1 MAQGQTST
9 LELADEAAR
18 PLRAVLEDV
27 WLTVDTAVEGE
38 GRWLE
43 VYRGVP
49 ADPVFVCVDAMGN
62 VLHVRFEDTSAL
74 TVSYLPGWCYE
85 AAHADWCSS

>member
-1 MAQGQTST
+1 MAQGQTA
-9 LELADEAAR
+9 LEAADAAAR

-27 WLTVDTAVEGE
+27 WLTLDSTIEGE

-43 VYRGVP
+43 LYRGVP

-62 VLHVRFEDTSAL
+62 VLHVRFDRDEGSTASL
-74 TVSYLPGWCYE
+74 TLS
-85 AAHADWCSS
+85 